1 MASIFKRMADIVK
14 SNINDML
21 DGAEDPEKMLKQ
33 MIIEMEESVNKAT
46 TSVGT
51 AIANEKRLQRQ
62 YEENKRLAEE
72 WQNKAMKAVNAGRD
86 DLAKAALDKKNS
98 YAKAA
103 AALEP
108 SLVQGKA
115 TAAQLRDHL
124 QKLRAKLEEARIKK
138 NTLIARHK
146 AAEAKQQ
153 LAQSLNGIGDDAFST
168 FDRMEQKVE
177 DAEATADAH
186 AELAGDLG
194 GLEDKFAELDDVAV
208 DDELAALKAQMNK

>member
-62 YEENKRLAEE
+62 FEENKRLAEE